1 MAQSLRARRTAPRVD
16 LVGIYLN
23 DHLAAATGGLELFK
37 RAAHSLHGT
46 PVGAAVERM
55 AVEISEDRETLQEV
69 MRSLGVPQRQYKV
82 YAAWAAEK
90 AGRLKPNGHLRSR
103 SPLSTLVELEAM
115 LVGVEAKSALWRTLE
130 ALAQTDTRLDGGRFA
145 ALQDR
150 ARQQANTLEDLRVQ
164 SAAEVFAAT

>member
-1 MAQSLRARRTAPRVD
+1 MAQLSRPRWTAPRAD

-23 DHLAAATGGLELFK
+23 DHLAAATGGVELFK
-37 RAAHSLHGT
+37 RTARSLHET
-46 PVGAAVERM
+46 QVGAALERM
-55 AVEISEDRETLQEV
+55 AIEVSEDRATLQDV
-69 MRSLGVPQRQYKV
+69 MRSLDVPQRQYKM

-115 LVGVEAKSALWRTLE
+115 LVGVEGKSALWRTLGV
-130 ALAQTDTRLDGGRFA
+130 LAQSDSRLDAGRFA

-150 ARQQANTLEDLRVQ
+150 ARQQANTLEDLRAEA
-164 SAAEVFAAT
+164 AAEVIAAT